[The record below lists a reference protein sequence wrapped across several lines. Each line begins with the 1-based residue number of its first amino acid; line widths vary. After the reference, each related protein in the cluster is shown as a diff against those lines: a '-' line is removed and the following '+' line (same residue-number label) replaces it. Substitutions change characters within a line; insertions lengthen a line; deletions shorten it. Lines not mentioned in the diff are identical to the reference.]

1 MSDLQ
6 TDIRREDP
14 LLEHDYDGIREYD
27 NPMPGWWQA
36 LFLLTIAFAVG
47 YGFWLHGGGGGK
59 TVHQEYEEEVA
70 AALAL
75 ELKNAPPVLTEAEL
89 AAAVADH
96 ATVAA
101 GAAKFKEVCIACH
114 GEKAEGKIGPNL
126 TDKYWIHGKGTLAD
140 IYQTISKGV
149 PEKGMPVW
157 SRNLKP
163 AELKNLAAFV
173 GSLRNTNVAG
183 KAAQGNAVE
192 IAAAPAA
199 APVPAAVPAPAPLA
213 DAVTPALPVAV
224 TPAANAVGQ

>member
-1 MSDLQ
+1 MSDQ
-6 TDIRREDP
+6 QSDIRREDP
-14 LLEHDYDGIREYD
+14 LLDHEYDGIREYD

-36 LFLLTIAFAVG
+36 LFILCIAFAIA

-89 AAAVADH
+89 MAAVADK
-96 ATVAA
+96 ATVDA
-101 GAAKFKEVCIACH
+101 GAAKFKEVCVACH

-126 TDKYWIHGKGTLAD
+126 TDKYWLHGKGNLAD

-149 PEKGMPVW
+149 PEKGLPTW
-157 SRNLKP
+157 SRNLTP
-163 AELKNLAAFV
+163 AELKNVAAFV

-183 KAAQGNAVE
+183 KAPQGNPVE
-192 IAAAPAA
+192 IAAAPA
-199 APVPAAVPAPAPLA
+199 PVPAPAPA
-213 DAVTPALPVAV
+213 PEPAAV
-224 TPAANAVGQ
+224 TPAAAPAAPTAAQ